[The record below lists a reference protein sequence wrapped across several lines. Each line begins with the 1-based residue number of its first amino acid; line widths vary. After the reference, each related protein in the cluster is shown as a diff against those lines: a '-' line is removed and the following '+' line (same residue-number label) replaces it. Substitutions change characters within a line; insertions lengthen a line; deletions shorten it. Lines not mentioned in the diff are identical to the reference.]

1 MPEKEKN
8 NDKAAKPADCQSCP
22 VAKALGMCDGM
33 RNLLIE
39 VDCCDFLAH
48 ISNAR
53 REVLLGVKSLL
64 DGVISM
70 EEEKAEKHK
79 QASTEKKKKKHP
91 SEEKLTKI
99 EIE

>member
-1 MPEKEKN
+1 MAEKEKN
-8 NDKAAKPADCQSCP
+8 NDKPPKPADCQSCP

-33 RNLLIE
+33 RILLTEI
-39 VDCCDFLAH
+39 DCGDFLAH
-48 ISNAR
+48 VSNAR

-79 QASTEKKKKKHP
+79 QASTEKQKRKRP
-91 SEEKLTKI
+91 PEEKLQKI
-99 EIE
+99 TIE

>member
-1 MPEKEKN
+1 MPEKEKS
-8 NDKAAKPADCQSCP
+8 NDQAAKPADCQSCP
-22 VAKALGMCDGM
+22 IAKALGMCDGM
-33 RNLLIE
+33 RNLLTEI
-39 VDCCDFLAH
+39 DCGEFLTH
-48 ISNAR
+48 VSNAR

-79 QASTEKKKKKHP
+79 QASTAKKQRKRP
-91 SEEKLTKI
+91 TEEKLTKI